1 MLPRACPCTLL
12 WLVLLMT
19 GTAGCQ
25 RPAERRFEFSPNASS
40 RSGLVAL
47 EDSVLVGTETG
58 ALLRLDR
65 TGRPG
70 WRLKFAQEIASRPVR
85 AGNTVIVGTT
95 GGELIRL
102 ETKNAQERWHLTGEP
117 PLLTDLVADE
127 ASVYVLDSE
136 GAVRA
141 HALDTGQVRWR
152 RPAPKRETPPAQPTP
167 RLPPPILVEGTLV
180 VAQGDSG
187 LVALSPEDGALR
199 WRHPVEQVLGLAR
212 EAETLYV
219 TTRTGR
225 VVALNALDG
234 TLRWEK
240 QHASLLTSPPTV
252 ALGKL
257 WVGAEPIQL
266 LALSPASGETLSS
279 TDLPAPLVT
288 RLAIRGEWLLIPTSG
303 REGRLLALNSQG
315 MAPLFSL
322 QADTPLRTEPVLIE
336 DQLFVVG
343 LDGRVL
349 SWTLRDPKP

>member
-12 WLVLLMT
+12 WLVLLVT

-25 RPAERRFEFSPNASS
+25 RPAEQRFEFSPHASS

-47 EDSVLVGTETG
+47 EDSVVVGTETG

-85 AGNTVIVGTT
+85 SGNTVIAGTT
-95 GGELIRL
+95 GGELVRL
-102 ETKNAQERWHLTGEP
+102 ETKTAQERWRVTGEP
-117 PLLTDLVADE
+117 PILTDLVADE

-152 RPAPKRETPPAQPTP
+152 RPAPKRETPPSQPSL
-167 RLPPPILVEGTLV
+167 RLPPPVLAEGTLV

-187 LVALSPEDGALR
+187 LVAFATEDGTPR
-199 WRHPVEQVLGLAR
+199 WRRPMAQVLGLAR

-225 VVALNALDG
+225 VAALNALDG

-240 QHASLLTSPPTV
+240 QPASLLTSPPTV
-252 ALGKL
+252 ALGKV
-257 WVGAEPIQL
+257 WVGAEPTQL
-266 LALSPASGETLSS
+266 LALSPSTGETLSS

-288 RLAIRGEWLLIPTSG
+288 RLAIWGERLLIPTSG
-303 REGRLLALNSQG
+303 PQGQLLVLNERE
-315 MAPLFSL
+315 MTPLFSL
-322 QADTPLRTEPVLIE
+322 QADTPLRTEPVLLG

-349 SWTLRDPKP
+349 SWTLREPKP